1 MKRQMRQILGLSA
14 FAAVC
19 MALGMGLSYRWVARA
34 TEDKPVVV
42 DARNLDRMPPIAEV
56 AEKLNPTVV
65 AITNTSFVKSKKR
78 GAAPINPFGGDDFFD
93 WFFGPQRP
101 QTPDKSQGGDDD
113 VQRLQAGGSG
123 VIVSPDGE
131 ILTNFHVVDG
141 LRGGE
146 VDLEVKT
153 ADGRTYK
160 AAVLGKDKELDIAL
174 IKIDAAHLPFA
185 ALGDSDV
192 ARVGEWVVA
201 IGNPLGLE
209 HTVTQGI
216 ISAKGRKLTGGLE
229 AFLQTDAA
237 INRGN
242 SGGPLLNLRGEVIG
256 INTAINPQ
264 GQNLGFAVPINMVK
278 RILTELRSGKPVSR
292 GYLGITSQELDK
304 DFQASLGVK
313 EGVVVAEVQRGQ
325 AADKAGMQ
333 RLDVITGIDGKKVA
347 SPDELVASVASRRAG
362 DKVRVS
368 IVRDGKHQDLTVV
381 LGDRKNIKT
390 DGDQEEED
398 NTPPAA
404 GSVDGKKINLEKSYG
419 FSVEALTPAN
429 RHQFGV
435 ADDRKGVVVTYVS
448 PRSAAAEKGLSTG
461 MVITTVGTKDVPGLA
476 EFNAQV
482 KKSSGKPLLLMVRPP
497 QGDGQMTLAIPPK

>member
-42 DARNLDRMPPIAEV
+42 DARNLDRMPPIAAA

-242 SGGPLLNLRGEVIG
+242 SGGPLFNMDGEVIG
-256 INTAINPQ
+256 VNTAILSPN
-264 GQNLGFAVPINMVK
+264 GGSIGIGFAMSSAVVKNVVDQLQEFGETRRGWLGVRIQDVTPELADALGLAEAKGALVTDVPEGPAAEAGMQSGDVIVSFDGVQVGDTRGLVRQVGNTEVGKSVPVTVFRGGKTETIEIVLGRRETAEAVPASVESTKPVTSDIEGMEVST
-278 RILTELRSGKPVSR
+278 LTDELRSQLDLPKDVAGLVVTQ
-292 GYLGITSQELDK
+292 IDETSPAFEKGLR
-304 DFQASLGVK
+304 SG
-313 EGVVVAEVQRGQ
+313 
-325 AADKAGMQ
+325 
-333 RLDVITGIDGKKVA
+333 DVITEAGQEKVA
-347 SPDELVASVASRRAG
+347 SAA
-362 DKVRVS
+362 
-368 IVRDGKHQDLTVV
+368 DLTARI
-381 LGDRKNIKT
+381 DEAR
-390 DGDQEEED
+390 D
-398 NTPPAA
+398 A
-404 GSVDGKKINLEKSYG
+404 GRTSV
-419 FSVEALTPAN
+419 
-429 RHQFGV
+429 
-435 ADDRKGVVVTYVS
+435 
-448 PRSAAAEKGLSTG
+448 
-461 MVITTVGTKDVPGLA
+461 
-476 EFNAQV
+476 
-482 KKSSGKPLLLMVRPP
+482 LLLVRRGADPRFVALP
-497 QGDGQMTLAIPPK
+497 VEKK